1 MGENIVSLKSSY
13 LLLVNTHFDRL
24 EQLRFEYLEKDW
36 IPKFMADWIEDG
48 RLIDIASGKVVWSS
62 ERSDFVDPEKGLER
76 QGLFN
81 TVNFWSISAIKQIE
95 EKRKELIKPLED
107 EKKELLVLIEEAF
120 DRLYR
125 GNAAITTYL
134 NSIRKVEE
142 VQNEFLET
150 FHLKD
155 FQEEISQRLL
165 DISMKN
171 WKE

>member
-1 MGENIVSLKSSY
+1 MGEKIVSLKSSY

-36 IPKFMADWIEDG
+36 IPKFMADWIEEG
-48 RLIDIASGKVVWSS
+48 RLIDIASGKVVWSG
-62 ERSDFVDPEKGLER
+62 ERSDFVNPEKGFER
-76 QGLFN
+76 QGLLN
-81 TVNFWSISAIKQIE
+81 TVNFWSIAAIEQIE

-107 EKKELLVLIEEAF
+107 EKKELLVLVEEAF
-120 DRLYR
+120 DQLYR

-134 NSIRKVEE
+134 NSIRKVKE
-142 VQNEFLET
+142 VQSEFLGT
-150 FHLKD
+150 FHFRD

-165 DISMKN
+165 DISIKN